1 MFPAITPSTHTPP
14 SLDLYVTPALQ
25 LLGKVTLFWEFSSQL
40 TQAISPKLLYLE
52 GAHISAPLA
61 DILRAIS
68 DLHHQFRCWASPL
81 CVTVPTPLEQ
91 GRMWTWGIYLC
102 WSQSPEQIVSFLSLF
117 LHKKITKTRDGSMG
131 GSVAAHATPQCDA

>member
-52 GAHISAPLA
+52 GAHISGPLA
-61 DILRAIS
+61 DTLCAIN
-68 DLHHQFRCWASPL
+68 DLYHQFRCWAP
-81 CVTVPTPLEQ
+81 PTLYHCPHTP
-91 GRMWTWGIYLC
+91 GKGGVWTWGIYLS
-102 WSQSPEQIVSFLSLF
+102 WSQSPEQVVSFLSLF
-117 LHKKITKTRDGSMG
+117 LHKKITKTSDGNMG
-131 GSVAAHATPQCDA
+131 WVCGTPCLTTM